1 MARRLLAVVLMGIFL
16 IGMLDGGS
24 AEARR
29 RRKRCHRSY
38 PTVCIRGGAD
48 LDCGDIRFKNF
59 KVAGS
64 DPHGF
69 DGDSDGIG
77 CET

>member
-1 MARRLLAVVLMGIFL
+1 MTRRVLAVVLMGIFL

-24 AEARR
+24 AEARK
-29 RRKRCHRSY
+29 RKRKCHSSY

-48 LDCGDIRFKNF
+48 LDCDQVRYKNF
-59 KVAGS
+59 KVVGS

-69 DGDSDGIG
+69 DGDNDGRG
-77 CET
+77 CEN